1 MRTPGRLQDSI
12 EKIKNNS
19 HTSVWVEGEP
29 PKRLNLYYL
38 DDDLL
43 RAPSLR
49 QDYQFPYLH
58 KFLRLQKTSL
68 SIWPQEAP
76 HLRPRQSKEE
86 QFMCLTSGE
95 LEVKLLSPIFSQN
108 MYQGVYEDLPPH
120 EVPEDIDMWELN
132 AKYQLLKDV
141 EHYILTT
148 EVK

>member
-1 MRTPGRLQDSI
+1 M
-12 EKIKNNS
+12 
-19 HTSVWVEGEP
+19 
-29 PKRLNLYYL
+29 
-38 DDDLL
+38 
-43 RAPSLR
+43 
-49 QDYQFPYLH
+49 
-58 KFLRLQKTSL
+58 
-68 SIWPQEAP
+68 
-76 HLRPRQSKEE
+76 RPRQSKEE

>member
-1 MRTPGRLQDSI
+1 MCVEWNATKLWTFDYLIAKSGGSTSMISMLAKNFNDTRPWTALHRPMRTPGRLQDSI

-86 QFMCLTSGE
+86 QFMCLTSG
-95 LEVKLLSPIFSQN
+95 
-108 MYQGVYEDLPPH
+108 
-120 EVPEDIDMWELN
+120 
-132 AKYQLLKDV
+132 
-141 EHYILTT
+141 
-148 EVK
+148 